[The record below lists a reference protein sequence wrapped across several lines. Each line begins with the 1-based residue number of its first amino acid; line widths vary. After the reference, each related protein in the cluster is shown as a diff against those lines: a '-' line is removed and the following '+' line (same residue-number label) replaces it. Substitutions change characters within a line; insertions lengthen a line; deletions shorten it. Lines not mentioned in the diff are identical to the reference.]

1 MNNTKALILAG
12 GSGREMDPLTRG
24 EPKAFLRIIG
34 KSVISHVISRVIASG
49 YREIY
54 IVSDRP
60 DKMEKEVGGYRRL
73 AKIEVIDQKGHGV
86 EAALLSARDRMKLD
100 PEERL
105 LLVYGDILVSPSA
118 YISTYM
124 ASLEEGFEGA
134 MLAVPETPLPS
145 HGVVEVDE
153 WGRIVAVRQASQVQL
168 GKAEAT
174 YISGGIYVLDRSIFD
189 YTEELGDIVAAYN
202 KIVGSKKVRAIFWGH
217 YWVNIGSPWDLLTAS
232 YHILSELDR
241 SYISSRASIARSV
254 IIEGPIVI
262 EDDAAIDHNVVLKG
276 PLYIGREVFIGVNTF
291 IRNST
296 SIEEGAVIGSYSEIS
311 RSLIMSNATIGRGS
325 YICYSVIGE
334 RAVIEPNTITWNI
347 AVQPERRGLV
357 RGREYAKIGCVIGK
371 GSRVK
376 AGAIINPGEVI
387 A

>member
-1 MNNTKALILAG
+1 MNNTKVLILAG
-12 GSGREMDPLTRG
+12 GSGREMDPLTKG
-24 EPKAFLRIIG
+24 DPKAFLRIIG
-34 KSVISHVISRVIASG
+34 KSVISHVVSRVIASG
-49 YREIY
+49 YKEIY

-60 DKMEKEVGGYRRL
+60 NKMEKEVEGYRRL
-73 AKIEVIDQKGHGV
+73 AKIEVIEQRGHGV
-86 EAALLSARDRMKLD
+86 EAALLSARHRMKLD
-100 PEERL
+100 PEERF

-134 MLAVPETPLPS
+134 MLAVPEMPLPS
-145 HGVVEVDE
+145 HGIVEVDE
-153 WGRIVAVRQASQVQL
+153 LGRIVAVRQASQAQS
-168 GKAEAT
+168 GKVEAT

-202 KIVGSKKVRAIFWGH
+202 KIVGSKKIRAIFWGH

-276 PLYIGREVFIGVNTF
+276 PLYIGKEVFIGVNTF
-291 IRNST
+291 IRNFT
-296 SIEEGAVIGSYSEIS
+296 SIEEGAIIGSYSEIS

-325 YICYSVIGE
+325 YIGYSVIGE

-347 AVQPERRGLV
+347 AVQPERRGLA
-357 RGREYAKIGCVIGK
+357 RSREYAKIGCVIGK
-371 GSRVK
+371 GSRVE

>member
-1 MNNTKALILAG
+1 
-12 GSGREMDPLTRG
+12 MDPLTRG

-100 PEERL
+100 PEERF

-202 KIVGSKKVRAIFWGH
+202 KIVGSKKVRARFWGH

-232 YHILSELDR
+232 YHLLSELDR

>member
-1 MNNTKALILAG
+1 MNNTKVLILAG
-12 GSGREMDPLTRG
+12 GSGREMDPLTKG
-24 EPKAFLRIIG
+24 DPKAFLRIIG
-34 KSVISHVISRVIASG
+34 KSVISHVVSRIIASG
-49 YREIY
+49 YKEIY

-60 DKMEKEVGGYRRL
+60 DKMEKEVEGYRRL
-73 AKIEVIDQKGHGV
+73 AKIEVIEQKGHGV
-86 EAALLSARDRMKLD
+86 EAALLSARHRMKLD
-100 PEERL
+100 PEERF

-134 MLAVPETPLPS
+134 MLAVPEIPLPS
-145 HGVVEVDE
+145 HGIVEVDE
-153 WGRIVAVRQASQVQL
+153 WGRIVAVRQVSQAQS

-174 YISGGIYVLDRSIFD
+174 YISGGIYVLDRSIFE

-202 KIVGSKKVRAIFWGH
+202 KIVGSKKIRAIFWGH

-291 IRNST
+291 IRNFT
-296 SIEEGAVIGSYSEIS
+296 SIEEGAIIGSYSEIS

-325 YICYSVIGE
+325 YIGYSVIGE
-334 RAVIEPNTITWNI
+334 RAVVEPNTITWNI
-347 AVQPERRGLV
+347 AVQPERRGLA